1 MSWTRQCLQR
11 LVMIGPEKSEH
22 QGDSAMSELVGGKVV
37 EVRSF
42 GTSMGD
48 EDAYVEV
55 VLQDGN
61 TYAIAFD
68 EHIANQFAMAV
79 LAASNHLLSK
89 IAARRPPGSTII
101 PGQPIPLSSGSAT
114 VAQYGP
120 DKVVVL
126 DMKTDQGLSL
136 MFSMSPRSADLF
148 AKRLTN
154 RRMAERLEPPKKTL
168 Q

>member
-1 MSWTRQCLQR
+1 
-11 LVMIGPEKSEH
+11 
-22 QGDSAMSELVGGKVV
+22 MSELVGGKVV
-37 EVRSF
+37 EIRGI
-42 GTSMGD
+42 GTSTND
-48 EDAYVEV
+48 EDAFVEV

-61 TYAIAFD
+61 RYAIAFD

-79 LAASNHLLSK
+79 MAASNHLLSK
-89 IAARRPPGSTII
+89 IAARQTPEDTRI

-120 DKVVVL
+120 DKVVLL

-136 MFSMSPRSADLF
+136 MFSMSPRSADIF

-154 RRMAERLEPPKKTL
+154 RRMAQMLEPQKKTL

>member
-1 MSWTRQCLQR
+1 
-11 LVMIGPEKSEH
+11 
-22 QGDSAMSELVGGKVV
+22 MSELAGGKVT
-37 EVRSF
+37 EIRGI
-42 GTSMGD
+42 GTSTND

-55 VLQDGN
+55 ILQDGK

-89 IAARRPPGSTII
+89 IAARQAPEDTLI

-114 VAQYGP
+114 VAQFGP
-120 DKVVVL
+120 DKVVLL
-126 DMKTDQGLSL
+126 DMKTEQGLSL
-136 MFSMSPRSADLF
+136 MFSMSPRTADIF

-154 RRMAERLEPPKKTL
+154 RRMAQLLEPLKKPL